1 MSDIKHYK
9 NVSYVKGHVRVNLRF
24 AKYGPRFAKAQ
35 EWLGQQVLADSKLY
49 MPLKTGSLQQRSYVA
64 EGGRQVVFPGP
75 YARYLYMGKVMVDS
89 KTGKGPANIPNV
101 GPRFREGA
109 TLVATDR
116 DLRFA
121 TGPKRTRKR
130 MGGWLQ
136 TDHPGGIKWLI
147 RKIFQRS

>member
-35 EWLGQQVLADSKLY
+35 EWLGKQVLADSKLY

-75 YARYLYMGKVMVDS
+75 YARYLYMGKVMVDPGNRF
-89 KTGKGPANIPNV
+89 TV
-101 GPRFREGA
+101 GAQGRCKSCSRPRSAVCGRRAALGGSRA
-109 TLVATDR
+109 
-116 DLRFA
+116 
-121 TGPKRTRKR
+121 KRTRKR

-136 TDHPGGIKWLI
+136 TDHPGGIKWLTQ
-147 RKIFQRS
+147 KIFQRS

>member
-49 MPLKTGSLQQRSYVA
+49 MPYRSGNLQQQSYVT

-121 TGPKRTRKR
+121 TGVPRWAEVAQNEHGKEWAAECKRIIL
-130 MGGWLQ
+130 GESNG
-136 TDHPGGIKWLI
+136 
-147 RKIFQRS
+147 

>member
-49 MPLKTGSLQQRSYVA
+49 MPLKSGSLQQRSYVA

-75 YARYLYMGKVMVDS
+75 YARYLYMGKVMVDPE
-89 KTGKGPANIPNV
+89 TV
-101 GPRFREGA
+101 GAQGRCKSCNRPRSAVF
-109 TLVATDR
+109 DR
-116 DLRFA
+116 RAALGGSRA
-121 TGPKRTRKR
+121 KRTRKR
-130 MGGWLQ
+130 MGGWMQ
-136 TDHPGGIKWLI
+136 ADHPGGSKWLI

>member
-24 AKYGPRFAKAQ
+24 AKYGQRFADAQ
-35 EWLGQQVLADSKLY
+35 QWLGRQVLADSKLY

-75 YARYLYMGKVMVDS
+75 YARYLYMGKVMVDPE
-89 KTGKGPANIPNV
+89 TGSPWARKGAVIV
-101 GPRFREGA
+101 
-109 TLVATDR
+109 VTDR

-121 TGPKRTRKR
+121 AGVPHWAEVAQTEHGKEWADGCKRIIL
-130 MGGWLQ
+130 GESNG
-136 TDHPGGIKWLI
+136 
-147 RKIFQRS
+147 